1 MDFRAQDFA
10 RDIHIAICRDNDE
23 QPDETIAETL
33 GTQLRLQSP
42 ESAILKNMRIGPQTA
57 QFLQRRLEFAKI
69 TTLDLFGNRIGDQG
83 LASILRLK
91 VKRLNIGFNRLT
103 NAGALLLAQYL
114 GSNTNLEAI
123 ELGTG
128 SDFVFGYQNQ
138 TQQSIINKI
147 DPVGIIQLCRAV
159 GQSKGLK
166 YIGLG
171 GLTILQTDGAQAV
184 GQMIQNSALIGL
196 DLSDTR
202 LADQGAAY
210 VLRGL
215 SQNHGLK
222 YLNIARNNIT
232 FLSMPLLGEAFQN
245 GTELTDLDI
254 SGNILS
260 ADGARS
266 IALGIAQNK
275 FIQSINFQNCALDD
289 NGVEIIA
296 RVLNGGIAEKLQATS
311 DFYDMLQVLV
321 AAEKRDNRP
330 KEYIIQS
337 HDGRTLR
344 RGALQNVYQDFK
356 QEEIIKTDAV
366 PENNSESQTQ
376 ICNLNFAQ
384 NHVGEKAIIQLSK
397 YIIQLECPLQV
408 IDLSSNALSTKSC
421 FELASAL
428 SKGLIQTTQFNYL
441 MNDLV
446 FPLDFQAPFGVDNTF
461 ANQVG
466 IQRIQSSA
474 KNRSFQN
481 KEFHSTLHT
490 ICLNKCHITD
500 PGFAALVLVLSRLPD
515 LTNLQIGY
523 NFVSHKAEP
532 FLHLFLKSKSLT
544 TVSLTGNQ
552 IPHSIVLRV
561 QQACRANRQRVTMNA
576 PLKLREKI
584 EQLQVVANELPLC
597 ADDHDFRQRSL
608 RYCQDLVKQVQNQ
621 ADEHADNEHRIINNT
636 QDKLDQCQTQIQ
648 IILNDIAQTQE
659 DIKKNEQRCLDE
671 QRIHKDLLEKDQQ
684 QIQSTLQRIES
695 LDLEVKQAAIQLDIT
710 KKQTQ
715 ESISTIKEETL
726 EMYYFVKSCTALIQ
740 EFVSVKEFG
749 KKAARAA
756 NSQFSNRLSFTGDY
770 NKLKSVVTRLQ
781 AVQKGQKVVKPEGYD
796 YKTFEF
802 DKKEKKKI
810 KSGGKSGIKSGGNS
824 TAKIVTKTQAVKA
837 LQKDQ
842 GKVQPFKTMDKGVGD
857 KLMSALK

>member
-1 MDFRAQDFA
+1 
-10 RDIHIAICRDNDE
+10 
-23 QPDETIAETL
+23 
-33 GTQLRLQSP
+33 
-42 ESAILKNMRIGPQTA
+42 
-57 QFLQRRLEFAKI
+57 
-69 TTLDLFGNRIGDQG
+69 
-83 LASILRLK
+83 
-91 VKRLNIGFNRLT
+91 
-103 NAGALLLAQYL
+103 
-114 GSNTNLEAI
+114 
-123 ELGTG
+123 
-128 SDFVFGYQNQ
+128 
-138 TQQSIINKI
+138 
-147 DPVGIIQLCRAV
+147 
-159 GQSKGLK
+159 
-166 YIGLG
+166 
-171 GLTILQTDGAQAV
+171 
-184 GQMIQNSALIGL
+184 MIQNSALIGL

-311 DFYDMLQVLV
+311 DFYD
-321 AAEKRDNRP
+321 
-330 KEYIIQS
+330 
-337 HDGRTLR
+337 
-344 RGALQNVYQDFK
+344 
-356 QEEIIKTDAV
+356 AV

-376 ICNLNFAQ
+376 ICSLNFAQ
-384 NHVGEKAIIQLSK
+384 NNVGEKAIIQLSK
-397 YIIQLECPLQV
+397 YIIQLECPFQV

-671 QRIHKDLLEKDQQ
+671 QRIHKELLEKDQLL
-684 QIQSTLQRIES
+684 IQTTQQRIES
-695 LDLEVKQAAIQLDIT
+695 LDIEVKQATIQLDIT

-715 ESISTIKEETL
+715 ESISNIKEETL
-726 EMYYFVKSCTALIQ
+726 EMYYFVKSCAALIQ

-824 TAKIVTKTQAVKA
+824 TAKITKTQAVKA
-837 LQKDQ
+837 VQKDQ